1 MGEEEEMA
9 EELIGIMAVAGGVAL
24 ERVMCWRRRT
34 VMNTRP
40 REHANHDFLI
50 GLVTGSVIG
59 AGLAILFAPQ
69 RPSKFL
75 HQVTGA
81 AADLGNAA
89 SRRYQDVT
97 ARVAAM
103 ASNTGHPSGHRV
115 RRTSRGKIQLH
126 KK

>member
-1 MGEEEEMA
+1 MA
-9 EELIGIMAVAGGVAL
+9 EELIGITAVACGVAL
-24 ERVMCWRRRT
+24 ERVMYWRRRT

-40 REHANHDFLI
+40 QEHANHDFLI
-50 GLVTGSVIG
+50 GLMTGSVIG

-69 RPSKFL
+69 RASKL
-75 HQVTGA
+75 LQHVTGA
-81 AADLGNAA
+81 ATDLGNAA

-103 ASNTGHPSGHRV
+103 ASNTGHTAGHRA